1 MLPPR
6 PEARAPAAPADPAFV
21 ALGARMMPDLV
32 ATQNVTLAGFRLL
45 DPNGIVIAGREEVG
59 LSLAHLE
66 EVAEALQGRFSGA
79 LRVRI
84 SKHDQPSLYSMSR
97 GTGMRVFTAM
107 PVIVRDQVAG
117 VVYASRTP
125 SNVFKYLYE
134 QRGKLI
140 LAMLSMIVPTLLIG
154 FLFHRTITE
163 PMRELIERTNLVG
176 KGDRNALRPLK
187 RHGTSEFARLSQS
200 FLEMARRLNT
210 RSSFI
215 STFATHVSHELKSPL
230 TSIQGAAELLRDDI
244 DATTPVMTDKDRR
257 KFLDN
262 IIADA
267 DRLTKISGRL
277 RDFARAENPVAVGA
291 AKLSDAIAGLR
302 SAFASLDIRA
312 SGDLDT
318 PMRISEENAAIIFSN
333 LADNAMRHG
342 SSTLDISAT
351 RQGNSL
357 LVKVADN
364 GEGVSPNN
372 RTQIFDS
379 FFTTRRDSGGT
390 GMGLAIVRAML
401 DAHGGAI
408 RLLDSRTRNSLR
420 ADDACG
426 GRAAAMIARIC
437 ARAGL
442 SIIVCG
448 LALRGFGLGLGL
460 PPFVVKYGG
469 SMLWGTMVFFL
480 VAIAASHLSR
490 RSIAL
495 ISISIAVCVELFRL
509 VHAPWLDELSADHG
523 GALLLGRVFSPW
535 NMLAYG
541 VGIALGMLLD
551 RIALSP

>member
-1 MLPPR
+1 LIDAAKPVSVPRQKWRPSLSLVLFIVLASVLLLPLFSLYFLKIYQNQLIQQTESELIAQSAALSAVFGHEVETGIPQAGALGARVPPAAQKSPDEPYQPIWPKLELANASVLPPR
-6 PEARAPAAPADPAFV
+6 PPARAPSAPADPAFV
-21 ALGARMMPDLV
+21 ALGARLMPDLV

-66 EVAEALQGRFSGA
+66 EVAEALQGRFSA
-79 LRVRI
+79 VLRVRI

-117 VVYASRTP
+117 VIYASRTP

-134 QRGKLI
+134 QRGKVALAI
-140 LAMLSMIVPTLLIG
+140 LFMIVPTLLIG
-154 FLFHRTITE
+154 LLFHRTITG
-163 PMRELIERTNLVG
+163 PMRELIARSDLIG
-176 KGDRNALRPLK
+176 KGDRNALRPL
-187 RHGTSEFARLSQS
+187 RHHGTSEFARLSQS
-200 FLEMARRLNT
+200 FLEMAKRLNT

-230 TSIQGAAELLRDDI
+230 TSIQGAAELLRDDVEAPSM
-244 DATTPVMTDKDRR
+244 DDEDRR

-267 DRLTKISGRL
+267 DRLTKISVRL

-291 AKLSDAIAGLR
+291 ARLADTIAGLR
-302 SAFASLDIRA
+302 SAFPSLELRA
-312 SGDLDT
+312 VGELDT
-318 PMRISEENAAIIFSN
+318 PMRISEENAFIIFSN

-342 SSTLDISAT
+342 SSMLDLTAT
-351 RQGNSL
+351 QRENL
-357 LVKVADN
+357 LLIKIADN

-408 RLLDSRTRNSLR
+408 RLADSDEGTAFELTIPV
-420 ADDACG
+420 ADAPPP
-426 GRAAAMIARIC
+426 AR
-437 ARAGL
+437 
-442 SIIVCG
+442 
-448 LALRGFGLGLGL
+448 
-460 PPFVVKYGG
+460 
-469 SMLWGTMVFFL
+469 
-480 VAIAASHLSR
+480 
-490 RSIAL
+490 
-495 ISISIAVCVELFRL
+495 
-509 VHAPWLDELSADHG
+509 
-523 GALLLGRVFSPW
+523 
-535 NMLAYG
+535 
-541 VGIALGMLLD
+541 
-551 RIALSP
+551 

>member
-1 MLPPR
+1 LIDAARPAPGPPRKWRPSLSLVVFLVLTSVLLLPLFSLYFLKVYQNQLIQQTEAELIAQSAALAAVFRREVETGIPQGVALGTRIPPAAQKPSGEPYQPIWPKLELANESVLPPR
-6 PEARAPAAPADPAFV
+6 PEARPPSAPADPAFI

-59 LSLAHLE
+59 LSLAHLQ

-107 PVIVRDQVAG
+107 PVIARDQVAG

-134 QRGKLI
+134 QRAKVA
-140 LAMLSMIVPTLLIG
+140 LAVLFMIVPTLLIG

-163 PMRELIERTNLVG
+163 PMWELIERTNLIG
-176 KGDRNALRPLK
+176 NGEHDALRPLR

-210 RSSFI
+210 RSTFI

-230 TSIQGAAELLRDDI
+230 TSIQGAAELLRDDV
-244 DATTPVMTDKDRR
+244 DAPTMDDEDRR

-267 DRLTKISGRL
+267 DRLTKISVRL
-277 RDFARAENPVAVGA
+277 RDFARAENPVALGA
-291 AKLSDAIAGLR
+291 AKLADTVAGLR
-302 SAFASLDIRA
+302 SAFATLDIQA

-333 LADNAMRHG
+333 LADNAMRHK
-342 SSTLDISAT
+342 SSTLDLSAM
-351 RQGNSL
+351 RKGDL
-357 LVKVADN
+357 LLIRVSDN

-408 RLLDSRTRNSLR
+408 RLTDSEQGTAFELTIPV
-420 ADDACG
+420 AG
-426 GRAAAMIARIC
+426 EIAR
-437 ARAGL
+437 
-442 SIIVCG
+442 
-448 LALRGFGLGLGL
+448 
-460 PPFVVKYGG
+460 
-469 SMLWGTMVFFL
+469 
-480 VAIAASHLSR
+480 
-490 RSIAL
+490 
-495 ISISIAVCVELFRL
+495 
-509 VHAPWLDELSADHG
+509 
-523 GALLLGRVFSPW
+523 
-535 NMLAYG
+535 
-541 VGIALGMLLD
+541 
-551 RIALSP
+551 

>member
-1 MLPPR
+1 LTEAAKPGSDTSRKWRPSLSLVVFVVLTTVLVLPLFSFYFLKIYQNQLIQQTEAELIAQSTALAAVLHREIETGIPPSVALGAKVPPAPPKPSEDPYAPIWPALVLANESVLPPR
-6 PEARAPAAPADPAFV
+6 PEARPPAAPADPAFI
-21 ALGARMMPDLV
+21 ALGARMMPDLA

-66 EVAEALQGRFSGA
+66 EVKEALQGRFAGA
-79 LRVRI
+79 LRARI
-84 SKHDQPSLYSMSR
+84 SKHDAPPLYSTSR

-107 PVIVRDQVAG
+107 PVIVRDQVAAI
-117 VVYASRTP
+117 VYASRTP

-134 QRGKLI
+134 QRGKVI

-176 KGDRNALRPLK
+176 KGDRHALRPLK
-187 RHGTSEFARLSQS
+187 RHGTREFALLSQS
-200 FLEMARRLNT
+200 FLDMARRLNT

-244 DATTPVMTDKDRR
+244 DAPAPVMTDQDRR

-262 IIADA
+262 IIADT
-267 DRLTKISGRL
+267 DRLTKISLRL

-291 AKLSDAIAGLR
+291 TKLSSVIAGLR
-302 SAFASLDIRA
+302 SAFGSLDTNA

-318 PMRISEENAAIIFSN
+318 PMRISAENAGIIFSN
-333 LADNAMRHG
+333 LADNALRHE
-342 SSTLDISAT
+342 SLLLDISAQ

-357 LVKVADN
+357 LIKVADD

-372 RTQIFDS
+372 RAQIFDS

-401 DAHGGAI
+401 DAHGGSI
-408 RLLDSRTRNSLR
+408 RLLDTEQGTAFELTIPV
-420 ADDACG
+420 ADG
-426 GRAAAMIARIC
+426 
-437 ARAGL
+437 
-442 SIIVCG
+442 S
-448 LALRGFGLGLGL
+448 
-460 PPFVVKYGG
+460 PP
-469 SMLWGTMVFFL
+469 
-480 VAIAASHLSR
+480 
-490 RSIAL
+490 
-495 ISISIAVCVELFRL
+495 
-509 VHAPWLDELSADHG
+509 
-523 GALLLGRVFSPW
+523 
-535 NMLAYG
+535 
-541 VGIALGMLLD
+541 
-551 RIALSP
+551 

>member
-1 MLPPR
+1 VFRREVETTIPQEVALGTKVPPAVRAPPDEPYQPIWPKLELANESVLPPR
-6 PEARAPAAPADPAFV
+6 PEARTATAPADPAFA
-21 ALGARMMPDLV
+21 ALGARMMPDLME
-32 ATQNVTLAGFRLL
+32 TQYVTLAGFRLL

-66 EVAEALQGRFSGA
+66 EVREALQGRFSGA

-134 QRGKLI
+134 QRGKVV

-163 PMRELIERTNLVG
+163 PMRELIERTDLVG
-176 KGDRNALRPLK
+176 KGDRDALRPLR
-187 RHGTSEFARLSQS
+187 RHGTREFARLSQS
-200 FLEMARRLNT
+200 FLDMAKRLNT

-230 TSIQGAAELLRDDI
+230 TSIQGAAELLRDDV
-244 DATTPVMTDKDRR
+244 DAPAMDDEDRR

-262 IIADA
+262 IIADTE
-267 DRLTKISGRL
+267 RLTKISVRL
-277 RDFARAENPVAVGA
+277 RDFARAENPVALGA
-291 AKLSDAIAGLR
+291 ARLSDTIAGLR
-302 SAFASLDIRA
+302 TAFAALDIRA

-333 LADNAMRHG
+333 LADNALRHD
-342 SSTLDISAT
+342 SLLLEISAK

-357 LVKVADN
+357 LIKVADD

-372 RTQIFDS
+372 RAQIFDS

-401 DAHGGAI
+401 DAHGGSI
-408 RLLDSRTRNSLR
+408 RILETEQGTAFELTIPV
-420 ADDACG
+420 ADG
-426 GRAAAMIARIC
+426 QQ
-437 ARAGL
+437 
-442 SIIVCG
+442 
-448 LALRGFGLGLGL
+448 
-460 PPFVVKYGG
+460 P
-469 SMLWGTMVFFL
+469 
-480 VAIAASHLSR
+480 
-490 RSIAL
+490 
-495 ISISIAVCVELFRL
+495 
-509 VHAPWLDELSADHG
+509 
-523 GALLLGRVFSPW
+523 
-535 NMLAYG
+535 
-541 VGIALGMLLD
+541 
-551 RIALSP
+551 